1 MDGTRSLRWLG
12 LVLVLPA
19 AILTIPAVF
28 MHSVLATDELRYRGY
43 GALSPQI
50 HRYSDVRR
58 LVVVDGYRERGGK
71 FDPHAEIL
79 LYFQDGGK
87 WSSADNRDFV
97 KTVDPALLEFLQ
109 AKTRLA
115 IEHFKTEKDI
125 SPKS

>member
-12 LVLVLPA
+12 LVL
-19 AILTIPAVF
+19 
-28 MHSVLATDELRYRGY
+28 
-43 GALSPQI
+43 
-50 HRYSDVRR
+50 
-58 LVVVDGYRERGGK
+58 
-71 FDPHAEIL
+71 
-79 LYFQDGGK
+79 YFQDGGK
-87 WSSADNRDFV
+87 WSSIDNRDFV